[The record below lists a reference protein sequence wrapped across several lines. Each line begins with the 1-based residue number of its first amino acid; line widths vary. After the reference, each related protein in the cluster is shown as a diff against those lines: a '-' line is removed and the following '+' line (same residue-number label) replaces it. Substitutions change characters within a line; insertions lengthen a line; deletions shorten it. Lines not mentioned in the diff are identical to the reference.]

1 MYGTRRDWESQKS
14 DQKVRRLLEDSIP
27 GDRAG
32 LSPEIQGMNVSIVH
46 NEGMFLLLRANET
59 VQLRKRRNNVA
70 ASLSAR
76 QLAVFSCSLHTTDQH
91 LTGPVS
97 WLTQSSKA
105 HPCPLGTRIASREL
119 RSPYYC
125 VASPPVPVSAG
136 PLLTDWGNCW

>member
-1 MYGTRRDWESQKS
+1 MSGGYAKAEEFPRDIRGVRIRGSTADNQTPVAFLQSMYGTRRDWESQKS

-91 LTGPVS
+91 LTG
-97 WLTQSSKA
+97 Q
-105 HPCPLGTRIASREL
+105 CPG
-119 RSPYYC
+119 
-125 VASPPVPVSAG
+125 
-136 PLLTDWGNCW
+136 